1 MNIKDSVVLVTGAN
15 RGLGKALAE
24 AALKA
29 GARKVYGGA
38 RNPDSV
44 TTPGVTPIK
53 LDVTNAGD
61 IAAAVRTIPDL
72 TILINN
78 AGIFSG
84 TDLNA
89 ANALAV
95 MRQELDTNFFGP
107 MALSS
112 AFAPALKDNG
122 GGAIVN
128 VLSALAWITL
138 PGTGT
143 YSVSKAAAW
152 ALTNGLRSELQAQKT
167 QVLAA
172 HMGYMDTDMAAA
184 VDAAKT
190 APAEVARLI
199 VAALENGDD
208 EVLVDEVSRQVKQGL
223 GAPRG
228 IYLGTPLAG

>member
-1 MNIKDSVVLVTGAN
+1 MNVKDSIVLVTGAN

-38 RNPDSV
+38 RNPASV
-44 TTPGVTPIK
+44 TLPGVTPIK
-53 LDVTNAGD
+53 LDVTNAAD
-61 IAAAVRTIPDL
+61 IAAAVQAIPDL

-78 AGIFSG
+78 AGIFNG
-84 TDLNA
+84 TDLTGP
-89 ANALAV
+89 NALQV
-95 MRQELDTNFFGP
+95 MQQELDTNFFGP
-107 MALSS
+107 MALSQ
-112 AFAPALKDNG
+112 AFAPALKNNG

-128 VLSALAWITL
+128 VLSALAWISM

-152 ALTNGLRSELQAQKT
+152 ALTNGLRGELQAQKT

-172 HMGYMDTDMAAA
+172 HMGYMDTDMVAAIEA
-184 VDAAKT
+184 EKT

-208 EVLVDEVSRQVKQGL
+208 EVLVDDISRQVKQGL

-228 IYLGTPLAG
+228 AYLGTPLAA

>member
-1 MNIKDSVVLVTGAN
+1 MNFKDSIVLITGAN

-38 RNPDSV
+38 RNPASV
-44 TTPGVTPIK
+44 TVPGVTPIK
-53 LDVTNAGD
+53 LDVTDADD
-61 IAAAVRTIPDL
+61 IAAAARAIPDL

-84 TDLNA
+84 TDLTA
-89 ANALAV
+89 PNALQV
-95 MRQELDTNFFGP
+95 TQQELDTNFFGP
-107 MALSS
+107 MALSL
-112 AFAPALKDNG
+112 AFAPALKNNG

-128 VLSALAWITL
+128 VLSALSWITI

-152 ALTNGLRSELQAQKT
+152 ALSNGLRGELQAQKT
-167 QVLAA
+167 RVLAA
-172 HMGYMDTDMAAA
+172 HMGYMDTDMTAG
-184 VDAAKT
+184 VEMPKT
-190 APAEVARLI
+190 APADVALSI
-199 VAALENGDD
+199 VTALENGED
-208 EVLVDEVSRQVKQGL
+208 EVLADDTSRQVKQGL

-228 IYLGTPLAG
+228 AYLGTPLAS

>member
-1 MNIKDSVVLVTGAN
+1 MNFKDSVVLVTGAN

-38 RNPDSV
+38 RNPASV
-44 TTPGVTPIK
+44 TLPGVTPIK
-53 LDVTNAGD
+53 LDVTNAAD
-61 IAAAVRTIPDL
+61 IAAALQAIPDL

-78 AGIFSG
+78 AGIFNG
-84 TDLNA
+84 TDLTGP
-89 ANALAV
+89 NALQV
-95 MRQELDTNFFGP
+95 MQQELDTNFFGP
-107 MALSS
+107 MALSQ
-112 AFAPALKDNG
+112 AFAPALKNNG

-128 VLSALAWITL
+128 VLSALAWISM

-152 ALTNGLRSELQAQKT
+152 ALTNGLRGELQAQKT

-172 HMGYMDTDMAAA
+172 HMGYMDTDMVAGIEAE
-184 VDAAKT
+184 KT

-208 EVLVDEVSRQVKQGL
+208 EVLVDDISRQVKQGL

-228 IYLGTPLAG
+228 AYLGTPLAA